1 MNVFWD
7 ILNSVVQF
15 RHVDA
20 YNLSLKLNRYTT
32 HTGDFI
38 IVMKTCEPH
47 ILEEL
52 IIGKCFTL
60 CPEIPE
66 QPSPCFIVAV

>member
-1 MNVFWD
+1 MNVFLD
-7 ILNSVVQF
+7 IMNQF

-20 YNLSLKLNRYTT
+20 DNLSLKLNRYTT
-32 HTGDFI
+32 HTDDFI
-38 IVMKTCEPH
+38 IVMKACEPH

-60 CPEIPE
+60 TPEIPE